1 MSDTKPD
8 HDEQAAVSAAADTST
23 LPEPPKQPDPEPEKQ
38 TKTEPKKPVDKVLA
52 AAAKAA
58 KVEASEVLSFKDYD
72 DKTVV
77 VTRSGQKITV
87 QK

>member
-1 MSDTKPD
+1 MSDTTPD
-8 HDEQAAVSAAADTST
+8 HDERAAVSAAAVDTVTS
-23 LPEPPKQPDPEPEKQ
+23 PEPPK
-38 TKTEPKKPVDKVLA
+38 TEAKKPVDKVLA

-58 KVEASEVLSFKDYD
+58 KVEAAEVLSFKDYD

-77 VTRSGQKITV
+77 VTRSGQKIQV